1 MATPPTCYQGLATI
15 SWSLKCQEIFSSA
28 KRLAVP
34 KLHPTTTP
42 CLWISSGLHCS
53 KLKINFVSPHSTK
66 LRKYCTFEKYAGLAK
81 LQVCYIASLR
91 PEDMQRYRRRV
102 SLPRKAPA
110 GGRDLFNLMSEEVSA
125 LASDDYFFLQLF
137 HEYDSRS
144 FSWFFVGSPK
154 APLQDAHEV
163 LWSIIMSH
171 NAPRPSVPKNIWGWD
186 KIPLFYWFKNKKNFL
201 LQCASVGSV
210 WQATTLFGKGLISD
224 LRRFLQVPVG
234 SLCTFSQS
242 FYIVN
247 HPKVSLVQFCRGAAP
262 YCGWLGL
269 LWLKIFSLLRS
280 QTRSGD
286 KSD

>member
-1 MATPPTCYQGLATI
+1 MRFKVPYCLSHINYTSIFTDSGGGSSSLRGAGVGGEVLWNPSLNCSYLAPNYDGNA
-15 SWSLKCQEIFSSA
+15 SYLLPRSSNNLVSLKRQGIFSSA

-144 FSWFFVGSPK
+144 FSRFFVGSPK

-163 LWSIIMSH
+163 LWSIIISH
-171 NAPRPSVPKNIWGWD
+171 NAPRPSVPKNI
-186 KIPLFYWFKNKKNFL
+186 
-201 LQCASVGSV
+201 
-210 WQATTLFGKGLISD
+210 
-224 LRRFLQVPVG
+224 
-234 SLCTFSQS
+234 
-242 FYIVN
+242 
-247 HPKVSLVQFCRGAAP
+247 
-262 YCGWLGL
+262 
-269 LWLKIFSLLRS
+269 
-280 QTRSGD
+280 
-286 KSD
+286 